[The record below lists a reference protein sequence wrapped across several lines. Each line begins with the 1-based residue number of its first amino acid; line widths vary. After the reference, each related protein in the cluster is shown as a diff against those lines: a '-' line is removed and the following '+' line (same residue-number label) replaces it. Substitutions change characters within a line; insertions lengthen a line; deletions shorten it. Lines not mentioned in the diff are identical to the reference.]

1 MTIIPD
7 PVTAIVMTIP
17 FIITYF
23 ALNYILFKPLFAY
36 LEEREH
42 IVHDAK
48 HETHDLTGKIEQQM
62 ATLEQ
67 KLRAARDEAAAV
79 RATARHHAHEQEAAI
94 IAKAKGEADAR
105 VDEAV
110 KEIHAE
116 QKTASAAMKTTATE
130 LSADI
135 ARQVLG
141 REVPT

>member
-17 FIITYF
+17 FIIKYF

-42 IVHDAK
+42 VVHDAK

-79 RATARHHAHEQEAAI
+79 RATARHHA
-94 IAKAKGEADAR
+94 
-105 VDEAV
+105 
-110 KEIHAE
+110 E